1 MIFNNF
7 LQCVGICDLTQGV
20 RSTVNQSNVPL
31 VSIIPV
37 AMQKK
42 TER

>member
-1 MIFNNF
+1 MIFDNF
-7 LQCVGICDLTQGV
+7 LQCVGIRDLTQGV
-20 RSTVNQSNVPL
+20 RSTNHQSNIPL

-42 TER
+42 AER

>member
-7 LQCVGICDLTQGV
+7 LQRVGIRDLTQAV
-20 RSTVNQSNVPL
+20 RSANHQSNVPL

-42 TER
+42 PER